1 MAERSSLP
9 DGLLA
14 DVKNYLSITWSD
26 EDTDTKVSGLI
37 ASGMVYLDDKA
48 GSRQDYT
55 ADGKP
60 RTLLMEYVRYARDSA
75 MEVFETNY
83 QALILGMQTERRV
96 SAYAVDESVPTPR

>member
-1 MAERSSLP
+1 MADRNSLP

-14 DVKNYLSITWSD
+14 DVENYLNITWSD
-26 EDTDTKVSGLI
+26 AATDTKMSGLI
-37 ASGMVYLDDKA
+37 ASGMIYLDDKA

-75 MEVFETNY
+75 LEVFETNY
-83 QALILGMQTERRV
+83 QPLILSMQNERRV
-96 SAYAVDESVPTPR
+96 NAYAVDSPISPPE